1 MSCDKIIKLSYLS
14 ISFYWNILKYITKK
28 KRFYTDL
35 KSEEQQEK
43 LRFLGDCSLDP
54 TLKDRI
60 SILTRTFQNKKRMI
74 ENDPVLFQDDVFKV
88 EPAVSKLKL
97 ILYNV

>member
-1 MSCDKIIKLSYLS
+1 
-14 ISFYWNILKYITKK
+14 
-28 KRFYTDL
+28 
-35 KSEEQQEK
+35 
-43 LRFLGDCSLDP
+43 
-54 TLKDRI
+54 
-60 SILTRTFQNKKRMI
+60 MI